1 MLKGA
6 SRGVLKFI
14 EQELHEAWCTG
25 RKEGRRELIVFVVP
39 GILAARFSPGVR
51 DAARSVAEL
60 TADDRLEEILVR
72 AVICPDFESFYH
84 PSVMPGRKQ
93 RRYYPFVMPGRKQ
106 RR

>member
-25 RKEGRRELIVFVVP
+25 RKDGRRELVVYAVP
-39 GILAARFSPGVR
+39 EILWVRFGPGVR
-51 DAARSVAEL
+51 DAARAVAEL

-72 AVICPDFESFYH
+72 AAIGLDFNSFSYH
-84 PSVMPGRKQ
+84 AVMPRRK
-93 RRYYPFVMPGRKQ
+93 RRNRIDTGG
-106 RR
+106 